1 GLPLRL
7 LVCAAKEF
15 DLEQHPITMVSRHAR
30 FHPLDVLV
38 LALSEHLDRAFDV
51 CFWDGM
57 IFCGANVR

>member
-1 GLPLRL
+1 
-7 LVCAAKEF
+7 
-15 DLEQHPITMVSRHAR
+15 VSHHAR

>member
-1 GLPLRL
+1 

-30 FHPLDVLV
+30 FHPLGIG

-57 IFCGANVR
+57 IFCGANVRY